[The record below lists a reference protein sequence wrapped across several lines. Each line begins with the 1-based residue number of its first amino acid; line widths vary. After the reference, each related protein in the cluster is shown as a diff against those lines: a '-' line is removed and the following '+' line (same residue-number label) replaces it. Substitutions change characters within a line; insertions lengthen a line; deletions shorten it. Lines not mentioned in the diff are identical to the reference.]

1 MITTLHLGLSYACNL
16 NCEHCYV
23 QRKKDVLSVEQYKQ
37 LIRQLCDRG
46 LMVIMYTYGEPLL
59 SGKLHEVAEYAS
71 SLGISQI
78 ILTNG
83 WFLTEETVRR
93 LEKCGISS
101 YNISL
106 DSPCEAIHD
115 SNRGQVGAWYRAVE
129 VLRLLVRL
137 GKDVG
142 IGYTLTEHSVGGMK
156 DILRLAQDEGISRI
170 SFLAQRSNGLLVGP
184 LREEYLTMFRR
195 AITGDTGN
203 VRCFFHD
210 YRLIAE
216 LDRLYRLTGLDEDEY
231 SYWYQMNTC
240 HAPYTVSVE
249 PNGDMYRCN
258 MCPEHVHSLV
268 DGNICRAIDELI
280 GEKYESF
287 ICRPLLS

>member
-59 SGKLHEVAEYAS
+59 SDKLYEVAEYAS
-71 SLGISQI
+71 SLGISQTA
-78 ILTNG
+78 LTNG
-83 WFLTEETVRR
+83 WFLTEETVRK
-93 LEKCGISS
+93 LEKCGINS

-106 DSPCEAIHD
+106 DSPCEALHD
-115 SNRGQVGAWYRAVE
+115 SNRGRAGAWQRAME
-129 VLRLLVRL
+129 SLRLLVRL
-137 GKDVG
+137 GKNVG
-142 IGYTLTEHSVGGMK
+142 IGYTVTEHNVDGM
-156 DILRLAQDEGISRI
+156 DGILKLAQDEGISRI
-170 SFLAQRSNGLLVGP
+170 SFLAQRSDGLLAGP
-184 LREEYLTMFRR
+184 LQEEYLAMFRR
-195 AITGDTGN
+195 AVTGDTGN

-210 YRLIAE
+210 HRLIAE
-216 LDRLYRLTGLDEDEY
+216 LDKLDRLTGLDEDEY
-231 SYWYQMNTC
+231 SRWYQMNIC

-258 MCPEHVHSLV
+258 MCPEHIRSLAG
-268 DGNICRAIDELI
+268 GNICRVTDELL